1 MNKDELRKQ
10 TRTQLL
16 ALAKQVGLKGVSRL
30 RKAKLIAALVQ
41 DAPVGSPLRAR
52 PSLAPTARPSA
63 GTRAGKQGKS
73 SAPAT
78 RASHALA
85 VTEQP
90 GNTSVAQ
97 PMSAG
102 PQEAHA
108 AIDAKF
114 FLGPAD
120 QPAPAPAPAL
130 PSTYDDNRLVL
141 LARDPCWLYAYW
153 DFSVEQMSAAQTR
166 LGAKEVQMVL
176 RVFDVTYVDFNGAN
190 AWSQRDIEL
199 SPFATNWYIPV
210 PQPDAAYCVEVS
222 YRTPAGRFTVLG
234 RSNVV
239 TTPRVEASPSTT
251 LRWMTSPGRPPSS
264 LPPRSAP
271 LPLSSLGREESSW
284 PPRPAGR
291 EAAAPFSAPS
301 SSRHPFSWNA
311 AHKA

>member
-1 MNKDELRKQ
+1 MRGKERMNKDELRKQ

-30 RKAKLIAALVQ
+30 RKAELIAAFAQ
-41 DAPVGSPLRAR
+41 DAPVGSAPRAR
-52 PSLAPTARPSA
+52 PSPAATARPSA
-63 GTRAGKQGKS
+63 G
-73 SAPAT
+73 P
-78 RASHALA
+78 HE
-85 VTEQP
+85 V
-90 GNTSVAQ
+90 
-97 PMSAG
+97 
-102 PQEAHA
+102 
-108 AIDAKF
+108 IDAKF

-190 AWSQRDIEL
+190 AWSQMDIEL

-210 PQPDAAYCVEVS
+210 PQPDAAYCVEVG

-251 LRWMTSPGRPPSS
+251 LRWMTPPGRHPSAI
-264 LPPRSAP
+264 PPRGSP